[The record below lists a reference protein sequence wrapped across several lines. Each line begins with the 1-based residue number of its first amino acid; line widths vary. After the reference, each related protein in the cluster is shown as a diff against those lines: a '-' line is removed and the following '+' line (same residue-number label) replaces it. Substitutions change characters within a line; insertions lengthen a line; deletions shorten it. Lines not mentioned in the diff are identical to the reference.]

1 MAANDDDG
9 VNSSAEGSPAERTPA
24 DGAWRSAEH
33 ELGHVLVPAWRRAT
47 RGEQRWPASVTVLA
61 LIGLQVALPE
71 PLTLG
76 PRWLL
81 PGVEAA
87 ILVVLTV
94 ANPRR
99 VDRDVPA
106 LRMLGLL
113 LIAVVSLANAVSVVR
128 LVGALVGGTGT
139 ENAAALLT
147 SGGVIWLTNVL
158 TFAVW
163 YWELDRGGPADRATG
178 VDPYP
183 DFLFP
188 QMSSPELAPRD
199 WEPVFADYLYV
210 SFTNATAFSPTDTL
224 PLSRWAK
231 LAMMLQSAVSLA
243 TAALVIARAVNVLA

>member
-1 MAANDDDG
+1 
-9 VNSSAEGSPAERTPA
+9 
-24 DGAWRSAEH
+24 
-33 ELGHVLVPAWRRAT
+33 
-47 RGEQRWPASVTVLA
+47 
-61 LIGLQVALPE
+61 
-71 PLTLG
+71 
-76 PRWLL
+76 
-81 PGVEAA
+81 
-87 ILVVLTV
+87 
-94 ANPRR
+94 
-99 VDRDVPA
+99 
-106 LRMLGLL
+106 MLGLL

>member
-1 MAANDDDG
+1 MAGDDG
-9 VNSSAEGSPAERTPA
+9 KDPTG
-24 DGAWRSAEH
+24 GAWRSAER
-33 ELGHVLVPAWRRAT
+33 EFGHALVPAWRRAT
-47 RGEQRWPASVTVLA
+47 RGEQRWPAAVTLLA
-61 LIGLQVALPE
+61 LILLQVTLPE

-76 PRWLL
+76 PRWVL
-81 PGVEAA
+81 PGVQAA

-99 VDRDVPA
+99 IDRDAPT
-106 LRMLGLL
+106 LRILGLL
-113 LIAVVSLANAVSVVR
+113 LIAVASLANAVSVVR
-128 LVGALVGGTGT
+128 LVAAIVGGGGT

-147 SGGVIWLTNVL
+147 SGGVIWTTNVL

-163 YWELDRGGPADRATG
+163 YWELDRGGPADRAHG

-199 WEPVFADYLYV
+199 WEPRFADYLYV

-231 LAMMLQSAVSLA
+231 FAMMLQSAISLA
-243 TAALVIARAVNVLA
+243 TAALVVARAINVLG